1 MSIELN
7 QEQKK
12 IFDSTMQL
20 ILACEKDLHTS
31 VNPEESQECLNQLSN
46 LMPHLGVMPEIMQ
59 NATVIFNW
67 AKGQAAASAMDNT
80 VILNAK
86 QDIQKRFLEGQIA
99 KWSGF
104 YERAEQVQ
112 KSLALQIEGLR
123 SIISF
128 NKGIVNKL

>member
-7 QEQKK
+7 TEQKK
-12 IFDSTMQL
+12 VFDSTMQL